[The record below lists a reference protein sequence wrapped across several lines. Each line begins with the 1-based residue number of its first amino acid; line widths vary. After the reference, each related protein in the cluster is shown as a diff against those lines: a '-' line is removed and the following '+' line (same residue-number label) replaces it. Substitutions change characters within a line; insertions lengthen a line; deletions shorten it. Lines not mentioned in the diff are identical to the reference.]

1 MWDDVKKRKKRRGRR
16 LQNIDVD
23 EISLVDFAATGK
35 KFMIIKSAEVINTME
50 ELEKLLNEL
59 NPEGYEVEILRKA
72 KDKLPKEMLD
82 ELTKAYKPILKY
94 KDDFPDDLLEAIKIL
109 GKYASYGYAG
119 PEGKGIKKAASWPSI
134 TAQLFGTGEPGED
147 DED

>member
-1 MWDDVKKRKKRRGRR
+1 MATRHLRD
-16 LQNIDVD
+16 IDIE
-23 EISLVDFAATGK
+23 EISLVSKAATRK
-35 KFMIIKSAEVINTME
+35 KFYIVKNQGGVNTME
-50 ELEKLLNEL
+50 ELEKLINEL
-59 NPEGYEVEILRKA
+59 NPDGNEIEVLRKA

-119 PEGKGIKKAASWPSI
+119 PEGKGIKKAASWPSV
-134 TAQLFGTGEPGED
+134 TAQLFGTEEEDEGEED
-147 DED
+147 

>member
-23 EISLVDFAATGK
+23 EISLVDFPATRH
-35 KFMIIKSAEVINTME
+35 KFMILKSTEVTNTME

-59 NPEGYEVEILRKA
+59 NPEG
-72 KDKLPKEMLD
+72 
-82 ELTKAYKPILKY
+82 YKPILKY

-119 PEGKGIKKAASWPSI
+119 PEGKGIKKAASWPSV
-134 TAQLFGTGEPGED
+134 TAQLFGTEEEDEGEED
-147 DED
+147 

>member
-1 MWDDVKKRKKRRGRR
+1 MVTRR
-16 LQNIDVD
+16 LRDIEIE
-23 EISLVDFAATGK
+23 EISLVSKAATRK
-35 KFMIIKSAEVINTME
+35 KFYIVKSQGGVNTME
-50 ELEKLLNEL
+50 QLEKLLNEL
-59 NPEGYEVEILRKA
+59 NPEGNEIEVLRKA

-119 PEGKGIKKAASWPSI
+119 PEGKGIKKAASWPSV
-134 TAQLFGTGEPGED
+134 TAQLFGTEEEDEGEED
-147 DED
+147 